1 MSNDEQEAEAL
12 LQGAQE
18 NELHKAEAVGDSDGN
33 DGDDDDE
40 QSLEDAVADAFRAID
55 DGEKNEHVATRDR
68 NLSAL
73 FIGLDEADRL
83 EALGELVAAELDE
96 DPEDSQAGVF
106 RHLVR
111 YAIADLDEELL
122 EAGAD
127 GLAAYEKAKAQERA
141 EQVEKSGF

>member
-1 MSNDEQEAEAL
+1 MADNEQEAEAY

-18 NELHKAEAVGDSDGN
+18 NELHKAEAVGD
-33 DGDDDDE
+33 DDDGEDNDE
-40 QSLEDAVADAFRAID
+40 QSLEDTVADAFRAID

-83 EALGELVAAELDE
+83 EGLGEQVAAELDE
-96 DPEDSQAGVF
+96 DPEDSQAGVL